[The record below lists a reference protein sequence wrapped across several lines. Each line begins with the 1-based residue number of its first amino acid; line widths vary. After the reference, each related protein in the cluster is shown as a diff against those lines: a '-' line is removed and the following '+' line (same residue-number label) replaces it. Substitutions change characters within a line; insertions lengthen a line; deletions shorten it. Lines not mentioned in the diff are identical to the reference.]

1 MRFRVNI
8 FIAFF
13 LVFSGFSSVAKTNFV
28 SAKARN
34 GEGVLSL
41 LRRFHL
47 DDYECNIDKF
57 YNLNGMDD
65 DEVLQKNGTYKLPIL
80 IYKYD
85 GKSIRSSA
93 DCDLN
98 TAKNIENYNE
108 RAYKEDLRAE
118 KFTKDRVLWIPYH
131 SMYCPDDIIEKTEAK
146 TIAKGDKPIPIFDKG
161 DVTKKDNNLKG
172 KVYYIDAGH
181 GGPDPGSM
189 SKWKGKTICEDEYA
203 YDVSIRLAKNLLEHG
218 AIVYMITRDPN
229 DGIRDGNYLPCDEDE
244 VHWENERMPLDQK
257 KRLQDRA
264 EAINGLYKRHRKQGV
279 SDSNQKLIIIHIDSR
294 SKKEQT
300 DVFFYFKPGSNA
312 GERLANKCRNLFE
325 AKYSKTREYDGSST
339 ARDLFMLRETRP
351 VSVYVEMGNIQNPND
366 QQRFVYEANR
376 QIMANWL
383 YEGIK

>member
-1 MRFRVNI
+1 MA
-8 FIAFF
+8 FIQSIDGLGAILKAFF
-13 LVFSGFSSVAKTNFV
+13 LIEWHTLIFPMHFVLIARQIIAVA
-28 SAKARN
+28 
-34 GEGVLSL
+34 
-41 LRRFHL
+41 
-47 DDYECNIDKF
+47 
-57 YNLNGMDD
+57 
-65 DEVLQKNGTYKLPIL
+65 
-80 IYKYD
+80 
-85 GKSIRSSA
+85 
-93 DCDLN
+93 
-98 TAKNIENYNE
+98 
-108 RAYKEDLRAE
+108 
-118 KFTKDRVLWIPYH
+118 
-131 SMYCPDDIIEKTEAK
+131 
-146 TIAKGDKPIPIFDKG
+146 
-161 DVTKKDNNLKG
+161 
-172 KVYYIDAGH
+172 DAVIG
-181 GGPDPGSM
+181 
-189 SKWKGKTICEDEYA
+189 
-203 YDVSIRLAKNLLEHG
+203 
-218 AIVYMITRDPN
+218 
-229 DGIRDGNYLPCDEDE
+229 
-244 VHWENERMPLDQK
+244 ENERMPLDQK